1 MINTHTIG
9 FFAMKKPLRLLTRR
23 VMTMLFGAA
32 ALFTAT
38 PVLAQDLIARQ
49 APVDRKMKTID
60 SVAISHVLNRKKVV
74 NYDADAL
81 YSSWNTDRVHCY
93 SDSHLPERF
102 RIDLRGFAMPTPSR
116 VVTSNF
122 GYRPAFGRNHKGIDV
137 KVYIGDTIV
146 SAFDGKVRIVKY
158 EAGGYGKYI
167 VVRHHNGLETIY
179 GHLSKQLVKVGDE
192 VRAGE
197 PIGLGG
203 NTGRSTGSHLH
214 FETRLLG
221 EAINPA
227 LLFDFVNQDVTCDFY
242 DYINPN
248 FHPSSL
254 SGDTHLAA
262 GTREDNAGESNRL
275 LAQNDAVQPQTHA
288 SASSRSDKGKVYKVK
303 KGDSLYSI
311 SKRTG
316 VSIRELCRRNN
327 ISKRAKLQ
335 LGQILRY

>member
-1 MINTHTIG
+1 MISTKNIS
-9 FFAMKKPLRLLTRR
+9 FRILKKPTRILSL
-23 VMTMLFGAA
+23 LFGAA
-32 ALFTAT
+32 ALLAAI
-38 PVLAQDLIARQ
+38 PAQAQDLIARQ
-49 APVDRKMKTID
+49 APIDRKMKTID
-60 SVAISHVLNRKKVV
+60 SVAISRVLNRRKVV
-74 NYDADAL
+74 NNYEVGEL
-81 YSSWNTDRVHCY
+81 YTSWNTDRVHCY
-93 SDSHLPERF
+93 NDNLLPEKF

-116 VVTSNF
+116 VVTSKF

-167 VVRHHNGLETIY
+167 VVRHGNGLETIY

-221 EAINPA
+221 QAIDPA

-248 FHPSSL
+248 FRPERGDGSSL
-254 SGDTHLAA
+254 ALASASGNDAQN
-262 GTREDNAGESNRL
+262 EQL
-275 LAQNDAVQPQTHA
+275 LAQHDGEESQARTSSAKA
-288 SASSRSDKGKVYKVK
+288 SAKGKVYKVK

-316 VSIRELCRRNN
+316 VSIRDLCRRNN
-327 ISKRAKLQ
+327 ISKRTKLQ